1 MSYFYVAEVPI
12 SIFFFK
18 TLFSVL
24 VCTTGLMWERKLSTP
39 EQRFFCEQK
48 AAKRK
53 PFWRLQRKKEKKTTL
68 TTMRRQQ

>member
-1 MSYFYVAEVPI
+1 
-12 SIFFFK
+12 
-18 TLFSVL
+18 
-24 VCTTGLMWERKLSTP
+24 MWEKKLSTP